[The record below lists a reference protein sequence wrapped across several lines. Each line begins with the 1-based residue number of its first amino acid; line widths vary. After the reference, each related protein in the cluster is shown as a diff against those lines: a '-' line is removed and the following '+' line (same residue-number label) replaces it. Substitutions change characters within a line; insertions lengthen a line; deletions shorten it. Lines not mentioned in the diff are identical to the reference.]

1 MYATCAPCLLV
12 NTHEFGS
19 PLRHGKCITML
30 MRSKKLTALLLSLGL
45 AGLHAAS
52 AKQAAQAEPGDDLDA
67 RNRCASRLAITL
79 LGENPSAVLLG
90 NPAPLSEV
98 DAMLKTPQFA
108 DRFSSFISSEF
119 NSAPSETPLQDTA
132 YFLSKY
138 VIENDKPWSELFVG
152 RYDMFLT
159 ADKMGLTVKDSPTG
173 LGYFRTLSW
182 MQRYAGNEPQGIRLT
197 AAYRMIQNTT
207 GTNIIPTVGAP
218 EDDRSVSG
226 RKGGVC
232 KSCHYDAWYALDKA
246 AAVLSKKVVAANG
259 DISFT
264 PNTTAGEQQLLG
276 KTVKDDRELLEGLV
290 NSNAWKVGQCRFI
303 FKFLFG
309 RTENTCEA
317 PLFDRCV
324 DALSSPAPTLKAAV
338 TAIAKDPGFC
348 Q

>member
-1 MYATCAPCLLV
+1 MYATCAPRLLEITGYFTAKQRHDQCMMCPMRFKKLSPLLLV
-12 NTHEFGS
+12 
-19 PLRHGKCITML
+19 
-30 MRSKKLTALLLSLGL
+30 LGL
-45 AGLHAAS
+45 AGVHAS
-52 AKQAAQAEPGDDLDA
+52 SEKRAAHAEPGDDLDA
-67 RNRCASRLAITL
+67 RSRCASRLAITL
-79 LGENPSAVLLG
+79 LGENPSAALIA
-90 NPAPLSEV
+90 NPAPLAEV

-218 EDDRSVSG
+218 EDDRSLAG

-232 KSCHYDAWYALDKA
+232 KSCHYEAWYALDKA

-259 DISFT
+259 DISFA
-264 PNTTAGEQQLLG
+264 PNTTGEQQLLG
-276 KTVKDDRELLEGLV
+276 KTVKDDRELVEGLV
-290 NSNAWKVGQCRFI
+290 NSDAWKVGQCRFI
-303 FKFLFG
+303 FNFLFG
-309 RTENTCEA
+309 RAENTCEA

-324 DALSSPAPTLKAAV
+324 YALSSSAPTLRAAV
-338 TAIAKDPGFC
+338 TAVAKDPGFC